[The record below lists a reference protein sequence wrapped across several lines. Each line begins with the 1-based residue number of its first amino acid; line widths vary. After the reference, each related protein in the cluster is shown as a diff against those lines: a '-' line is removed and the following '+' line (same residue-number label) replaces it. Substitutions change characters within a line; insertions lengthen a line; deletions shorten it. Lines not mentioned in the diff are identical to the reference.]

1 MSVYIDDISG
11 SLVFWF
17 TTLSHNLI
25 AYIYVSMCLW
35 KLFWIGKCAHLL
47 FCHDTVQLIIGLAL
61 RQIQKIIFLK
71 TKNFG
76 KSWNFTNFLQ
86 QMFLIT
92 IKKHIICATAW
103 LQSQSP
109 RLTLYYCSF
118 IVITIFMIIVFVWV
132 CMCCRPNNCVPKEN
146 VGVPRKFVCT
156 SLQFLGESWSKN
168 EKM

>member
-61 RQIQKIIFLK
+61 RQIQKIIFSK

-92 IKKHIICATAW
+92 IKKHIALTSSLLCQPSGQSVAQQCGSYQSIAFRIERCTHFQANFQHKIIKA
-103 LQSQSP
+103 LQ
-109 RLTLYYCSF
+109 
-118 IVITIFMIIVFVWV
+118 
-132 CMCCRPNNCVPKEN
+132 
-146 VGVPRKFVCT
+146 T
-156 SLQFLGESWSKN
+156 SVTTFSSC
-168 EKM
+168 